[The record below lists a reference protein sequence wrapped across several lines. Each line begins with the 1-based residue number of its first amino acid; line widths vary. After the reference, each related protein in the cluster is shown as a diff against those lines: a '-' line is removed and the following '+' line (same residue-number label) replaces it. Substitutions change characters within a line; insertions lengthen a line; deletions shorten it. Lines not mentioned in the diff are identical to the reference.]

1 MRRPKSSTIR
11 KTLSAVMPRAYTERS
26 IQSTDISVQQAA
38 SGEIAHQRADAAG
51 PGGRLGAGPHAVD
64 QRAEPRLGD
73 SHDVAD
79 LVGKAAPRLVAVLR
93 RRQQGAEE
101 QDDAV
106 AVQTFRS
113 DNRRFGTA
121 DLCICEH

>member
-51 PGGRLGAGPHAVD
+51 PGGRLGAGPPAVD
-64 QRAEPRLGD
+64 PRAEPRLGD
-73 SHDVAD
+73 AHDVARSAKRR
-79 LVGKAAPRLVAVLR
+79 VGKTCGR
-93 RRQQGAEE
+93 
-101 QDDAV
+101 
-106 AVQTFRS
+106 TCRS
-113 DNRRFGTA
+113 LWSPFP
-121 DLCICEH
+121 